1 MCSYSTD
8 VYFTQH
14 RSVKQIGVRVATT
27 DSETGRFRQRRRT
40 RAAIVDA
47 AAELLRNGRTT
58 PGVTEI
64 AEAAD
69 VSRRTV
75 YQYFPTVDQLLLDA
89 TLGLLSQNEVDTA
102 IDRADAGGDV
112 SERVQAMTRALADL
126 SAQTL
131 PLGRSLIRLTVD
143 APGENIEHP
152 KRGYRRIAWIERA
165 IAPLRSELDEAA
177 FERLV
182 SALAMVVGWE
192 ALIVLQDLRGLPT
205 DEQTRVSIWAAR
217 ALIQA
222 ALDDQASQLT
232 STPTTA
238 NPATRAGDAD
248 RDSQTDERDLGTDRG

>member
-1 MCSYSTD
+1 MSESH
-8 VYFTQH
+8 QH
-14 RSVKQIGVRVATT
+14 KLDRVR
-27 DSETGRFRQRRRT
+27 R
-40 RAAIVDA
+40 
-47 AAELLRNGRTT
+47 
-58 PGVTEI
+58 P
-64 AEAAD
+64 
-69 VSRRTV
+69 
-75 YQYFPTVDQLLLDA
+75 
-89 TLGLLSQNEVDTA
+89 
-102 IDRADAGGDV
+102 
-112 SERVQAMTRALADL
+112 RVQITYDVETNGAMVQKELPFVVGVMADL

-222 ALDDQASQLT
+222 ALDDQASQTT
-232 STPTTA
+232 SMPSTA
-238 NPATRAGDAD
+238 NPATCAGDAD
-248 RDSQTDERDLGTDRG
+248 RDSQTDERDPANDRG

>member
-1 MCSYSTD
+1 
-8 VYFTQH
+8 
-14 RSVKQIGVRVATT
+14 
-27 DSETGRFRQRRRT
+27 
-40 RAAIVDA
+40 
-47 AAELLRNGRTT
+47 
-58 PGVTEI
+58 
-64 AEAAD
+64 
-69 VSRRTV
+69 V

-89 TLGLLSQNEVDTA
+89 TLGLLSQNEVDIA

-143 APGENIEHP
+143 SPGENIELP

-165 IAPLRSELDEAA
+165 IAPLRTELDEAA

-205 DEQTRVSIWAAR
+205 DEQTRVSIRAAR

-232 STPTTA
+232 STPATA
-238 NPATRAGDAD
+238 NLATRAGDAD
-248 RDSQTDERDLGTDRG
+248 RDSQTD

>member
-1 MCSYSTD
+1 M
-8 VYFTQH
+8 
-14 RSVKQIGVRVATT
+14 A
-27 DSETGRFRQRRRT
+27 T
-40 RAAIVDA
+40 RAAIVDTRGRA
-47 AAELLRNGRTT
+47 ARQRTDNARALNQR
-58 PGVTEI
+58 I
-64 AEAAD
+64 AKPLTCVAAD
-69 VSRRTV
+69 GRATWSDRRSAFTR
-75 YQYFPTVDQLLLDA
+75 A
-89 TLGLLSQNEVDTA
+89 TLGLLSQNGWTSRSTGRTPAATCPSASSDDARISRPVGAE
-102 IDRADAGGDV
+102 RA
-112 SERVQAMTRALADL
+112 TR
-126 SAQTL
+126 
-131 PLGRSLIRLTVD
+131 RSLIRLTVD

-222 ALDDQASQLT
+222 ALDDQASQTT
-232 STPTTA
+232 SMPSTA

-248 RDSQTDERDLGTDRG
+248 RDSQTDERDPGTDRG

>member
-1 MCSYSTD
+1 
-8 VYFTQH
+8 
-14 RSVKQIGVRVATT
+14 
-27 DSETGRFRQRRRT
+27 
-40 RAAIVDA
+40 
-47 AAELLRNGRTT
+47 
-58 PGVTEI
+58 
-64 AEAAD
+64 
-69 VSRRTV
+69 
-75 YQYFPTVDQLLLDA
+75 
-89 TLGLLSQNEVDTA
+89 LLSQNEVDIA
-102 IDRADAGGDV
+102 IDRADAGGHV

-143 APGENIEHP
+143 SPGENIEQP
-152 KRGYRRIAWIERA
+152 KRGYRRIARIERA

-192 ALIVLQDLRGLPT
+192 ALIVVLQDLRGLPT

-232 STPTTA
+232 STPATA

-248 RDSQTDERDLGTDRG
+248 RDSQTD

>member
-1 MCSYSTD
+1 
-8 VYFTQH
+8 
-14 RSVKQIGVRVATT
+14 
-27 DSETGRFRQRRRT
+27 
-40 RAAIVDA
+40 
-47 AAELLRNGRTT
+47 
-58 PGVTEI
+58 VTEI

-177 FERLV
+177 FERLI

-222 ALDDQASQLT
+222 ALDDQASQTT
-232 STPTTA
+232 SMPSTA

-248 RDSQTDERDLGTDRG
+248 RDSRTDERDRGTDRG